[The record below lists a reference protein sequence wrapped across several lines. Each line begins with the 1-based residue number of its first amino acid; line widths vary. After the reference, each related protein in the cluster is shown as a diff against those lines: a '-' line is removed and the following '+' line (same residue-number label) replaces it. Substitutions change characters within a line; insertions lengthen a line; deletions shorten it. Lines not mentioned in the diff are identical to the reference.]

1 MLCSFKSRQRGDF
14 SYRGSRPGGHWRPQ
28 CVQPVKR
35 LAIGTYRV
43 RNSTILPPPEV
54 CSVPRSGNMER
65 SRFHHLLLLG
75 FRYFN
80 WTISY
85 QRFLINALIT
95 HFIPRNATVLMNRY
109 QAGGRSRPRGLRKGT
124 LGIQY

>member
-1 MLCSFKSRQRGDF
+1 MVILQWKSLCK
-14 SYRGSRPGGHWRPQ
+14 RGSHCGPQ
-28 CVQPVKR
+28 GVQPVKK
-35 LAIGTYRV
+35 IGNLHLQGEKFH
-43 RNSTILPPPEV
+43 NSEV

-124 LGIQY
+124 LRIQH